1 MRFPPDSFS
10 GVVKF
15 VSRTWM
21 GPGSQSSGLWALR
34 RGHGSCDPGAP
45 PGAWSLLSLG
55 RMFGESGRWLWTLS
69 GGSVLLGRGA
79 GHG

>member
-45 PGAWSLLSLG
+45 PGAWSLLS
-55 RMFGESGRWLWTLS
+55 FPGESQEQRSLVGCPVYGVAQSRT
-69 GGSVLLGRGA
+69 
-79 GHG
+79 